1 MSRLHVIY
9 DPTDRLEVRQ
19 GLPKEIK
26 MATMD
31 VRNDIDEEDLNEI
44 VDTLVHTL
52 LEQWT

>member
-9 DPTDRLEVRQ
+9 DPTGRLEVHQ
-19 GLPKEIK
+19 SLPKEIK
-26 MATMD
+26 IATMD